1 MANNTI
7 YPYGTGGQLPSG
19 ITIAD
24 DLNTNRGDVALSA
37 KQGKIL
43 GDIALPLDS
52 VAPKGYSSP
61 PGRQDVDLSGV
72 SFYNK
77 TPGAGPLTTR
87 ALSNT
92 IAIPS
97 SATGLHLTVS
107 SGYYAIIYY
116 LRQDGTW
123 DSDVDSSGAFSEDC
137 YCAKPTTYNSGGVW
151 LYLRK
156 GDGSVD
162 ITTTEAKNCITQLYW
177 DVPDEYYL
185 PIASKEMAQKTISI
199 LFVGNSLTQDAVSYV
214 PWLIRNLYPNLS
226 FKFYMWYNGGY
237 TLAQQYSKFTS
248 NGKAEI
254 FSVCEN
260 ATGWTNYN
268 NSMTMQA
275 VLSAY
280 EFDIVCMQE
289 YFNYKATYVDADLAD
304 FNNCITYIKS
314 NYAKKFRVV
323 TLFHAPKRSS
333 ADSIFNITKSGN
345 QLILRKTIAEDMM
358 APGVAVYRALSTSL
372 DSLGDQGHL
381 SPDGTHTQ
389 EGLPCLLQAFVVFKW
404 IMRQLAVPISIANCP
419 LQMTSTIYS
428 GINVPGPNLGTGV
441 IQGTD
446 AQNILSQDVAIGADN
461 EGRGIVSSAFE
472 QIGW

>member
-77 TPGAGPLTTR
+77 TPGAGTATIR

-92 IAIPS
+92 IAVPS

-123 DSDVDSSGAFSEDC
+123 DSGVDSSGSFSEEC

-156 GDGSVD
+156 GDGSAN

-185 PIASKEMAQKTISI
+185 PIASEEMAQKTISV

-237 TLAQQYSKFTS
+237 TLGQQYTKFS
-248 NGKAEI
+248 NNQACEI

-260 ATGWTNYN
+260 TNAWTNYN
-268 NSMTMQA
+268 NSMTMAQI
-275 VLSAY
+275 LSEY
-280 EFDIVCMQE
+280 TFDIVCFQE
-289 YFNYKATYVDADLAD
+289 YFNYKSTFVEADLVD
-304 FNNCITYIKS
+304 FNNCLSYIRS
-314 NYAKKFRVV
+314 NYGKNFRVA
-323 TLFHAPKRSS
+323 TLLHAPKRSS
-333 ADSIFNITKSGN
+333 ATSIFNLTKSGN
-345 QLILRKTIAEDMM
+345 QLILQKTDADMLI
-358 APGVAVYRALSTSL
+358 APGVAVYRALSTDL
-372 DSLGDQGHL
+372 DNLGDQGHL

-404 IMRQLAVPISIANCP
+404 IMGELSIPISIVNCQ
-419 LQMTSTIYS
+419 LRMTTSIYNTLN
-428 GINVPGPNLGTGV
+428 IPGPNLGTGV

-446 AQNILSQDVAIGADN
+446 AQNALAQDVAVQAEA
-461 EGRGIVSSAFE
+461 EGRGIEMDAL
-472 QIGW
+472 INMN